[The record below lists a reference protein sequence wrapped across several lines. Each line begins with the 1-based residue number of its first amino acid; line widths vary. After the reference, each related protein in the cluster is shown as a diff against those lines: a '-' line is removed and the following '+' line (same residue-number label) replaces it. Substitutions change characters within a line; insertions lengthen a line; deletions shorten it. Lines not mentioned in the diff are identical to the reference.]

1 MQIKS
6 SPTIYSLGAF
16 VLHQLHRKNSTA
28 EGVNATF
35 QQMGDA
41 NKKEPDA
48 IYKIGQQ
55 TAGVE
60 VATAY
65 YDEEDAQ
72 DEWEI
77 ATGEAPLAGGEIR
90 PSSSGAMGN
99 LDQLICD
106 TVHGELE
113 DKCSKAYA
121 GVDETWL
128 CINMAAALSD
138 AGDRFDQR

>member
-1 MQIKS
+1 
-6 SPTIYSLGAF
+6 
-16 VLHQLHRKNSTA
+16 
-28 EGVNATF
+28 
-35 QQMGDA
+35 MGDA
-41 NKKEPDA
+41 NKKEPDV

-55 TAGVE
+55 TEGIE

-65 YDEEDAQ
+65 YDEEDVQ

-77 ATGEAPLAGGEIR
+77 ATGEAPLAAVEIR

-106 TVHGELE
+106 TVRGELE

-138 AGDRFDQR
+138 AESVVGCGKVELIAHPECRGTQVHLSKGRPSQQSGLLTVRDSP